1 MSYSPIYITAED
13 RARVEWLMLFYDL
26 FTEEEQKRIRRLYY
40 EVSQGLVVSADQI
53 PSNVVTTHSRIKLE
67 EIKGDTE
74 VALYLVFPDEMKQGF
89 GRVSILTAIG
99 AALFGRRVGDI
110 VECQTATGVRRFAI
124 TSTKHFNRDSV

>member
-99 AALFGRRVGDI
+99 AALIGRRVGDV
-110 VECQTATGVRRFAI
+110 VECRTVTGVRRFTI
-124 TSTKHFNRDSV
+124 KSTKYLNRDGV